1 MSHKHI
7 TLFQQNEIAVLLR
20 AKTKQ
25 KDIATILGF
34 TPSAISQE
42 ISRNKDLNGI
52 YRAGNT

>member
-25 KDIATILGF
+25 KDIANIGTVSKLRF
-34 TPSAISQE
+34 
-42 ISRNKDLNGI
+42 
-52 YRAGNT
+52 